1 MNLENA
7 LYDENAQSL
16 DTEYTLSEQQKR
28 GMVLFFAVTLLSV
41 LLVSFCGAGERF
53 IDCCPSFLLCCKRS
67 CRRRRQASENDDQYS
82 RDRALAETLQRQL
95 NEEERQRERLSKRKE
110 RRMWYEY
117 YIKPWTMV
125 RMNKDVF

>member
-1 MNLENA
+1 MDLGNDF
-7 LYDENAQSL
+7 YDETAQSL
-16 DTEYTLSEQQKR
+16 DTEYALSEQQKR

-41 LLVSFCGAGERF
+41 LLVSFCGAGESF
-53 IDCCPSFLLCCKRS
+53 IDCCPKFSFCCKRA
-67 CRRRRQASENDDQYS
+67 CRRRRQDSESDDQYS
-82 RDRALAETLQRQL
+82 QDRALAETLQRQL

-125 RMNKDVF
+125 RMKL